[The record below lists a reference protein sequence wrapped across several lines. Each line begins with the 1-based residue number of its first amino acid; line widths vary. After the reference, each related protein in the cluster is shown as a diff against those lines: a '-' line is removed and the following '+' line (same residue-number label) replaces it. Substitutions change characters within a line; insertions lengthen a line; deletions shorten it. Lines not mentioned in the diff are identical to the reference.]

1 MSDLEKRLTQIAL
14 NPAYH
19 DIFTVLKGLRN
30 GIVYG
35 AKIRFPHAL
44 VMTLLFGRGT
54 RGEKLSFILRATRMH
69 ALNLGRFTALY
80 KLLSIG
86 LRRTYEAW
94 GGKGA
99 VPKWHSFLAGLVAGN
114 ILFGERTPVNEQIVL
129 YTSSR
134 VMASFLPRA
143 ETRKDWP
150 AGKPKPPQ
158 KAWFAAYA
166 TTTWGV
172 VMFLHEY
179 RRETLQ
185 SGMVNSMDYLYH
197 NAEKWDSLRNLF
209 WHNK

>member
-1 MSDLEKRLTQIAL
+1 
-14 NPAYH
+14 
-19 DIFTVLKGLRN
+19 
-30 GIVYG
+30 
-35 AKIRFPHAL
+35 
-44 VMTLLFGRGT
+44 MTLLFGRGT
-54 RGEKLSFILRATRMH
+54 RREKLSFVLRATRMH

-80 KLLSIG
+80 KFLSIA
-86 LRRTYEAW
+86 LRQTYEAC

-114 ILFGERTPVNEQIVL
+114 ILFGERTPVNEQVSPNARYLQDKCANTSLTFLSCLLARCQIVL

-166 TTTWGV
+166 TITWGL

-185 SGMVNSMDYLYH
+185 SGMVNSMDCKYHFRFCLGLMKRLLTQLLLPTDLYH
-197 NAEKWDSLRNLF
+197 NAEKWDR
-209 WHNK
+209 